1 MAKRWTSQITPPS
14 PAVRGE
20 ATPVSQSGFR
30 RLVPGKG
37 QNLTLLSIELH
48 ADTRYA
54 FCTASMGTLAREQT
68 LRCCCIVC
76 GRHSPHNAILMEMWS
91 QGMGQEAS
99 YQHGTDMIKC
109 CNVLQ
114 GNPAA

>member
-1 MAKRWTSQITPPS
+1 MQDFLPKIMIYRAAERMQRMSGRVTVQHVGVYDQAKARKMLGEPAMAKRWTSQITPPS

-48 ADTRYA
+48 ADTRW
-54 FCTASMGTLAREQT
+54 ASSIACISTLA
-68 LRCCCIVC
+68 
-76 GRHSPHNAILMEMWS
+76 SSA
-91 QGMGQEAS
+91 AS
-99 YQHGTDMIKC
+99 
-109 CNVLQ
+109 
-114 GNPAA
+114 